1 MAGEQPKPE
10 QSKIPLPPMPPI
22 QVDGYGP
29 GGGYVFNADEV
40 DGVIKQ
46 WEDLLVDLQNDRD
59 IAHKIAYV
67 KAPGDEVASHTF
79 INNGAGPSG
88 QSLLAEHQAMVDY
101 SVNFIRALRAAK
113 NKISVEEQK
122 AADDAKAAGQGQ
134 GV

>member
-1 MAGEQPKPE
+1 MGEQQPEQPKIE
-10 QSKIPLPPMPPI
+10 LPPVPPI

-29 GGGYVFNADEV
+29 GGGYKFDADQI

-46 WEDLLVDLQNDRD
+46 WEDMLVDLQNDRD
-59 IAHKIAYV
+59 HAHNIAYV

-88 QSLLAEHQAMVDY
+88 QSLLAQHQAMVDY
-101 SVNFIRALRAAK
+101 TVNFIRALRAAK
-113 NKISVEEQK
+113 NKITVEEQK
-122 AADDAKAAGQGQ
+122 AADDANAAGKGQ